1 MPAPAGLGLCA
12 AATRPERC
20 RGAQTALF
28 GTIERNK
35 SDIILPIFTDK
46 TKKIAQTGTN
56 RQKMA
61 TKCPDFA
68 TLCQPI
74 PQQGRRPGSVASPLG
89 MRTMD
94 AAVNRRLTVAVSWA
108 LARRATLDTFE
119 QFEESYALTEEF
131 REWLLCLEEH
141 PDLLEPSVLMVPNTL
156 RPSNP
161 ANQPGP
167 GASDG
172 LLEI

>member
-1 MPAPAGLGLCA
+1 
-12 AATRPERC
+12 
-20 RGAQTALF
+20 
-28 GTIERNK
+28 
-35 SDIILPIFTDK
+35 
-46 TKKIAQTGTN
+46 
-56 RQKMA
+56 
-61 TKCPDFA
+61 
-68 TLCQPI
+68 
-74 PQQGRRPGSVASPLG
+74 
-89 MRTMD
+89 MD

-167 GASDG
+167 SASDG